1 MSQGQSSDFI
11 ISYLSLRKIVGAIG
25 ILLPFVLRIGIIAF
39 SHQIPY
45 SISSYYY
52 SPMRNILV
60 ASLCALGVFLLAYKG
75 YDGLDTGITNVA
87 GGAAIGVA
95 LFPTSDP
102 SFSPAWV
109 GHVHPVF
116 AAVAMLSLALMALQF
131 TQTGPL
137 GGQAAAGEAK
147 RDWRQDIKR
156 LWLALLFRYQDPGN
170 PQKVKRNKIY
180 SRCAWLILLGVA
192 LAVAQNFWPESAKNV
207 TQWLFW
213 FEALAV
219 VAFGFSWFVKG
230 ETIVKDKTASSD
242 GPASHSHGH
251 NDLPEEAPAGLESAV
266 TLGWHPAWR
275 RRSGRAGTAR
285 ARRPPYR

>member
-1 MSQGQSSDFI
+1 MSQGQPSNFI
-11 ISYLSLRKIVGAIG
+11 ISYLSLRRIVGAIG

-39 SHQIPY
+39 SDQIPY

-60 ASLCALGVFLLAYKG
+60 ASLCALGVFLIAYKG

-109 GHVHPVF
+109 GHLHPVF
-116 AAVAMLSLALMALQF
+116 AAVAMLALALMALQF
-131 TQTGPL
+131 TQTGR
-137 GGQAAAGEAK
+137 AGDQTVTGKAK
-147 RDWRQDIKR
+147 PGWRQDVKR
-156 LWLALLFRYQDPGN
+156 MWLALLFRYQDPGN
-170 PQKVKRNKIY
+170 PRKLERNRIY
-180 SRCAWLILLGVA
+180 SACAWLILLGVV
-192 LAVAQNFWPESAKNV
+192 LGGAQNFWPESVKEV

-230 ETIVKDKTASSD
+230 ETIFKD
-242 GPASHSHGH
+242 
-251 NDLPEEAPAGLESAV
+251 APAG
-266 TLGWHPAWR
+266 PAAPG
-275 RRSGRAGTAR
+275 SPSDSPDDAHEQAR
-285 ARRPPYR
+285 L

>member
-1 MSQGQSSDFI
+1 MSQGQPGNFI
-11 ISYLSLRKIVGAIG
+11 ISYLSLRRIVGAIG
-25 ILLPFVLRIGIIAF
+25 ILLPFVLRLGIIAF
-39 SHQIPY
+39 SHPAPY

-60 ASLCALGVFLLAYKG
+60 ASLCALGVFLIAYKG

-116 AAVAMLSLALMALQF
+116 AAVAMLALGLMALQF
-131 TQTGPL
+131 TQTGRASD
-137 GGQAAAGEAK
+137 QTVAGKAK
-147 RDWRQDIKR
+147 PGWRQDVKR
-156 LWLALLFRYQDPGN
+156 MWLALLFRYQDPGN
-170 PQKVKRNKIY
+170 PPKLKRNRIY
-180 SRCAWLILLGVA
+180 STCAWLILLGVV
-192 LAVAQNFWPESAKNV
+192 LGGAQNFWPESVKEV

-219 VAFGFSWFVKG
+219 VAFGISWFVKG
-230 ETIVKDKTASSD
+230 ETFFKDRRADSAVPGSRSD
-242 GPASHSHGH
+242 GH
-251 NDLPEEAPAGLESAV
+251 DEVPEEAQLA
-266 TLGWHPAWR
+266 
-275 RRSGRAGTAR
+275 
-285 ARRPPYR
+285 

>member
-1 MSQGQSSDFI
+1 MSQEQPSDLI
-11 ISYLSLRKIVGAIG
+11 ISYLSLRRIVGAIG

-39 SHQIPY
+39 SDQIPY

-60 ASLCALGVFLLAYKG
+60 ATLCALGVFLIAYKG

-95 LFPTSDP
+95 FFPTSDP

-116 AAVAMLSLALMALQF
+116 ATVAMLSLALMALQF
-131 TQTGPL
+131 TQTWPVGGPVV
-137 GGQAAAGEAK
+137 AGKAK
-147 RDWRQDIKR
+147 RNWRQDIKR
-156 LWLALLFRYQDPGN
+156 IWLALFFRYQGPDSPRKL
-170 PQKVKRNKIY
+170 QRNRIY
-180 SRCAWLILLGVA
+180 SACAWLILLGVV
-192 LAVAQNFWPESAKNV
+192 LGGAQNFWPESVKEV

-230 ETIVKDKTASSD
+230 ETIFKD
-242 GPASHSHGH
+242 
-251 NDLPEEAPAGLESAV
+251 APAG
-266 TLGWHPAWR
+266 PAAPG
-275 RRSGRAGTAR
+275 SPSDSPDDAHEEAR
-285 ARRPPYR
+285 L